1 MDARKLSAFLLQTVA
16 AGLAAGLFFLLLWPS
31 LSGRQAPVVKI
42 HEAPP
47 APQATGAGPVA
58 SYAEAVGRAAPA
70 VVNVY
75 TSKVV
80 AQRVQPMFD
89 DPVLRF
95 LFRHN
100 VRKRR
105 VTSLGS
111 GVIVSPQGYV
121 LTNNHVID
129 NADQIA
135 VALRD
140 GRSSSAALVG
150 KDTDTDLAVLKID
163 LRDPPA
169 IVLGQSGALRVGD
182 VVLAMGNPLAVGQ
195 SVTMGIVSATGR
207 HQLGLNNFEDFIQTD
222 AAINQ
227 GNSGGALVN
236 AAGELVGINT
246 AIISQSGGSEGIG
259 FAIPVDLAK
268 GVLKQIIEHGSVVR
282 GWLGVELQDIT
293 PELAES
299 FGLGDTEGVLIAG
312 VLRDGPAHQ
321 AGLQPGDVITRM
333 NDRPVG
339 EGRELLAAV
348 AVVLPGTQSTLTVL
362 RSGVQQQV
370 TVQVG
375 SRPAGGD

>member
-121 LTNNHVID
+121 LTNNPVID

>member
-1 MDARKLSAFLLQTVA
+1 MDARKLSTFLLQTVA